1 MGNDPGAA
9 QKPAGPSIA
18 EGSRASGAPGPAW
31 PAVVFDA
38 AVLRGLDARARR
50 DLAEAGRLLEVA
62 AGDVVYKAGES
73 GEAFFVVAEGSIELR
88 AVRRG
93 DDRETELRRA
103 AAGEAFGEE
112 ATIGALRRATAVAR
126 DRAKVAEIPVH
137 IFRRAAERSGKA
149 EVADKL
155 ERILRRSATRDLLST
170 LALTRDLGADE
181 QDLLLDAV
189 TYKKLERGQAAYRQ
203 GDVATEVWLV
213 ADGMI
218 QMQTEEGDRLHVRA
232 YLARGDFFGDV
243 EVIERMPRAASAVAS
258 GPSLL
263 LSIPARAFRAL
274 LDRKPELATRLRR
287 LAEDQQ
293 EAQRAIVGAA
303 AANATQHIFRDL
315 YRLQVA
321 RSLLVIDL
329 ESCVRCGHC
338 AWACED
344 LYGTARLVRR
354 GDKVVARVTTERE
367 APSNLLLPN
376 SCQHCE
382 NPTCMVGCP
391 TGAIGRDPSG
401 EVFIRPELCTG
412 CGACAKACPWD
423 NIQMGPRPEGVARP
437 PGGGPGEYAEL
448 AVKCDLCRGFEEGPA
463 CVQACPTAAI
473 LRVNPAEDIAD
484 VRELLG
490 GAQRGSAKSTAAR
503 DRAAIAAGAVAG
515 LAVGAV
521 GVIMH
526 ARGLWKPAAGLGW
539 ASGVIA
545 AGLFAA
551 LLLYAA
557 PKRLTRLFMHR
568 RAAGK
573 AKKAEGQA
581 GAPGQAAVT
590 SRMKPQLAA
599 HLALG
604 LTSMGFALAH
614 ATPSARPTTG
624 GALSIVFFVSA
635 IFGGY
640 TALAYLL
647 IPRALARIERVA
659 ALPEDFAL
667 ARKELLDRLFREVS
681 GKSDLVKKIFE
692 KILLPYTNA
701 MYGPFMLIASRRSL
715 REEERAVRARIE
727 GVLDGRGAERLA
739 GLNELVRIV
748 VELRSLPAQRWLL
761 RALRAGLPAHIVTF
775 AIAAALLVLHILTAT
790 RYRQ

>member
-1 MGNDPGAA
+1 MGNDAPAA

-18 EGSRASGAPGPAW
+18 EGSRGSAAPGPLW
-31 PAVVFDA
+31 PSVVFDA
-38 AVLRGLDARARR
+38 PVLRGLDARARR
-50 DLAEAGRLLEVA
+50 DLSDAGRLLDFK
-62 AGDVVYKAGES
+62 AGEQVYKAGEP
-73 GEAFFVVAEGSIELR
+73 GEAFYVVAEGSIELR

-93 DDRETELRRA
+93 DDRESELRKA
-103 AAGEAFGEE
+103 SAGEAFGEE
-112 ATIGALRRATAVAR
+112 ATIGALRRGSAVAQG
-126 DRAKVAEIPVH
+126 RAKVAEVPVH

-149 EVADKL
+149 DMADKL

-181 QDLLLDAV
+181 LDLLLDAV

-203 GDVATEVWLV
+203 GDVAAEVWLV

-218 QMQTEEGDRLHVRA
+218 QMQTEEGDRIHVRA
-232 YLARGDFFGDV
+232 YLSRGDFFGDV
-243 EVIERMPRAASAVAS
+243 EVIERLPRAASAVAS

-263 LSIPARAFRAL
+263 LSIPARAFRGL
-274 LDRKPELATRLRR
+274 LDRKPELAARLRR
-287 LAEDQQ
+287 LAEDQLS
-293 EAQRAIVGAA
+293 AQRAIVGAA
-303 AANATQHIFRDL
+303 AANHTQHIFRDL

-354 GDKVVARVTTERE
+354 GDKVVARVTSERE

-412 CGACAKACPWD
+412 CSACAKACPWD
-423 NIQMGPRPEGVARP
+423 NIQMAPRPEGVPRP
-437 PGGGPGEYAEL
+437 PDGGPGEYAEL

-490 GAQRGSAKSTAAR
+490 GARKGSAKSTKAR
-503 DRAAIAAGAVAG
+503 DSAAMAAGVVAG
-515 LAVGAV
+515 VSVGAVGAV
-521 GVIMH
+521 MH
-526 ARGLWKPAAGLGW
+526 ARGLWKPAAGIGW
-539 ASGVIA
+539 ASGVVA
-545 AGLFAA
+545 AVLFG
-551 LLLYAA
+551 LLLAYAA

-568 RAAGK
+568 RSGK
-573 AKKAEGQA
+573 AKKEEPGAEAQGS
-581 GAPGQAAVT
+581 VK

-599 HLALG
+599 HIALG
-604 LTSMGFALAH
+604 LTAMGFAMAH

-624 GALSIVFFVSA
+624 GALSIVFFASA

-640 TALAYLL
+640 TGLAYWL
-647 IPRALARIERVA
+647 IPKSLARIERAA

-681 GKSDLVKKIFE
+681 GKSELVKKIFE

-701 MYGPFMLIASRRSL
+701 MHGPLALVLSRRSL

-727 GVLDGRGAERLA
+727 GVLEGRGAERLA

-748 VELRSLPAQRWLL
+748 VELRSLPAQKWLL
-761 RALRAGLPAHIVTF
+761 RVLRAGLPAHIVTF
-775 AIAAALLVLHILTAT
+775 AIAVALLVLHIITAT

>member
-1 MGNDPGAA
+1 
-9 QKPAGPSIA
+9 
-18 EGSRASGAPGPAW
+18 
-31 PAVVFDA
+31 
-38 AVLRGLDARARR
+38 VLRGLDARARR
-50 DLAEAGRLLEVA
+50 DLAEAGRLLDFA
-62 AGDVVYKAGES
+62 PGDQVYKAGES

-103 AAGEAFGEE
+103 SAGEAFGEE
-112 ATIGALRRATAVAR
+112 ATIGALRRGSAVAQGK
-126 DRAKVAEIPVH
+126 AKVAEIPVH

-181 QDLLLDAV
+181 LDLLLDAV
-189 TYKKLERGQAAYRQ
+189 TYKKLDRGQTVYRQ

-243 EVIERMPRAASAVAS
+243 EVVERLPRAASAVAS

-274 LDRKPELATRLRR
+274 LDRKPELANRLRR

-293 EAQRAIVGAA
+293 AAQQAIVGAA
-303 AANATQHIFRDL
+303 AANHTQHIFRDL

-367 APSNLLLPN
+367 APSHLLLPN

-423 NIQMGPRPEGVARP
+423 NIQMAPRPEGVARP
-437 PGGGPGEYAEL
+437 PDGGPGEYAEL

-490 GAQRGSAKSTAAR
+490 GGRKGSAKSTSMRDSAAV
-503 DRAAIAAGAVAG
+503 AAGAVAG
-515 LAVGAV
+515 IAVGAV
-521 GVIMH
+521 GAVMH
-526 ARGLWKPAAGLGW
+526 GRGLWKPAAGIGW
-539 ASGVIA
+539 ASGVVA
-545 AGLFAA
+545 AGLFGL

-568 RAAGK
+568 RAGK
-573 AKKAEGQA
+573 AKKSETGAEPQT
-581 GAPGQAAVT
+581 AVT
-590 SRMKPQLAA
+590 SRMKPQLAG

-604 LTSMGFALAH
+604 LASMGFALAH

-624 GALSIVFFVSA
+624 SALSIVFFASA

-640 TALAYLL
+640 TAIAYFL
-647 IPRALARIERVA
+647 IPRTLARIERVA

-701 MYGPFMLIASRRSL
+701 IYGPLALIASRRSL

-761 RALRAGLPAHIVTF
+761 RALRAGLPAHIITF
-775 AIAAALLVLHILTAT
+775 AIAAALLVLHIITAT